1 MCVCES
7 VRLYLMSAHVGRHA
21 YFDPAL
27 TPFRVVK
34 QWDAATVQPV
44 QTISKSPTHEHVLSF
59 PMAKLGHIVLI
70 VEE

>member
-1 MCVCES
+1 
-7 VRLYLMSAHVGRHA
+7 MSAHVDRHA

-44 QTISKSPTHEHVLSF
+44 QTISKSPAHEHVLVLSF